1 MGINIFK
8 DPETRCRVDQRLY
21 FDMGVF
27 YKVNGVL
34 LSKGNSIRI
43 FFLLN
48 GVLVVRKH
56 FQQKHGNAL
65 ETAFEN

>member
-1 MGINIFK
+1 MGINISK

-34 LSKGNSIRI
+34 LSKGNSIGI
-43 FFLLN
+43 FFFVKWSF
-48 GVLVVRKH
+48 GSS
-56 FQQKHGNAL
+56 
-65 ETAFEN
+65 